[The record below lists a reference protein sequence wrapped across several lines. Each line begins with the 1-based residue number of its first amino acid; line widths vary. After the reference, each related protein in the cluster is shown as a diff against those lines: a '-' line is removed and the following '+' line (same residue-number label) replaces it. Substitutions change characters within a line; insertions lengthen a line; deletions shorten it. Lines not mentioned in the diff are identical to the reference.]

1 MVAHQTVD
9 AEDNLPPLVVTSFK
23 ELNFLVVDDSSV
35 SIDLME
41 GVLKSA
47 SVGNVRR
54 ASSVFAAVGILA
66 EPEAKIDC
74 VICDHHMEGMTGLA
88 LLQRVRAGRNTVLPR
103 DMRFIL
109 LTGDSNAD
117 LVHAAVALDV
127 NGFIKKPINVAAV
140 LKTIHLAFG
149 RQLRLKAAADY
160 ARVVLPTGPKQR
172 Q

>member
-1 MVAHQTVD
+1 MVAHQTIDV
-9 AEDNLPPLVVTSFK
+9 EDDLPPLVVTSFK
-23 ELNFLVVDDSSV
+23 DLKFLVVDDSSV
-35 SIDLME
+35 SVDFME

-47 SVGNVRR
+47 SVANVLR
-54 ASSVFAAVGILA
+54 APSVFAAVGILA
-66 EPEAKIDC
+66 DPQSKIDC
-74 VICDHHMEGMTGLA
+74 IICDHHMEGMTGLA
-88 LLQRVRAGRNTVLPR
+88 LLQRIRAGRNAVLAR
-103 DMRFIL
+103 DLRFIL
-109 LTGDSNAD
+109 LTGDSNTD

-127 NGFIKKPINVAAV
+127 NGFIKKPINVSAV